1 MSDLEEGI
9 FGWVTVNFLLDK
21 LGEPGQEFILR
32 WCPLSNVYVYG
43 NYLAFYAGL
52 SAGLL

>member
-21 LGEPGQEFILR
+21 LGEPGQEFTLR
-32 WCPLSNVYVYG
+32 LCPLSKVYVYG